1 MEPFFWPMKVD
12 DVPTAFYAKFDNSRG
27 IRLYIFSMTGF
38 WYARTSQPGAPPP
51 RVVSSLFSRV
61 WIAAANPRRVRS
73 WKSICPRLVGHWRTH
88 KGSITSPAKSQS
100 WSIPLK
106 YIPYSSTHPRG
117 LQEIINDRQ
126 HRSGGPIGEVDVLPQ
141 PEDAH
146 RHGHRPLPSED
157 VGCWDAGVLG
167 WKGSRSAKAA
177 NVCNYVTCHHMK
189 SLSFWSSIR
198 ELLKFILMKFHSS
211 ESSIHLQNWY
221 INK

>member
-88 KGSITSPAKSQS
+88 KGSITSPAKSES
-100 WSIPLK
+100 WSILLE
-106 YIPYSSTHPRG
+106 YTPYSTVSFFKRIHGLCRKSSTMDTS
-117 LQEIINDRQ
+117 EIIKSWPFSAPFR
-126 HRSGGPIGEVDVLPQ
+126 RAGRWSGCASPIG
-141 PEDAH
+141 
-146 RHGHRPLPSED
+146 RRPSARPSTSTFGGRGML
-157 VGCWDAGVLG
+157 GCWGAGLEG
-167 WKGSRSAKAA
+167 IKI
-177 NVCNYVTCHHMK
+177 C
-189 SLSFWSSIR
+189 
-198 ELLKFILMKFHSS
+198 
-211 ESSIHLQNWY
+211 
-221 INK
+221 